1 MAALQAFNLEIKAR
15 FDAEG
20 LSFAF
25 PSQTV
30 YHRTDADWQLVPGAA
45 PVPTPKA

>member
-15 FDAEG
+15 FDAAG
-20 LSFAF
+20 FNFAF

-30 YHRTDADWQLVPGAA
+30 YHRTEADWQLVPA
-45 PVPTPKA
+45 PAPAPKA